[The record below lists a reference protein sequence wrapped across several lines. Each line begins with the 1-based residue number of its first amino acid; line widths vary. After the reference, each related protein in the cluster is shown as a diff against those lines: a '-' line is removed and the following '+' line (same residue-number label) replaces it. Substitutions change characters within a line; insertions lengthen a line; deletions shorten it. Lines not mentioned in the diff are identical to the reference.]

1 MRAGTVVGD
10 GTGRAVSSTVLSLM
24 TGFRRDAMD
33 FRTEILNLP
42 MPQTSILLT
51 PIRPDS
57 PGNRQV
63 ASTTHTCIRS
73 APRSQGFNHIKP
85 RIQDWPGSTERPSGK
100 PLYERPYRCEL
111 SQKKLVPESRRW
123 CTRRREKWGR
133 QHSTKCVG
141 GDSPRDRLD
150 LITPHGR
157 RFYAIHALTP
167 VLPDYIGYAD
177 SCE

>member
-33 FRTEILNLP
+33 FRIEILNLP

-111 SQKKLVPESRRW
+111 SQKIARSGVAAVVHETPRTMGSSAFCKMRW
-123 CTRRREKWGR
+123 WR
-133 QHSTKCVG
+133 
-141 GDSPRDRLD
+141 
-150 LITPHGR
+150 
-157 RFYAIHALTP
+157 
-167 VLPDYIGYAD
+167 
-177 SCE
+177 